1 MYFSRLM
8 FYLLWSLDNLS
19 RSSVCLNK
27 NKTASYVTRIDDSRF
42 NCWNSIDVHFPE
54 NHTKKG
60 EEIYKTISFIT
71 ITKYSAKPP
80 TPSPKN
86 RRWILSRE
94 KTGKKCCH
102 LWEIYRKRLLSRE
115 VLVRGASPRVR
126 KEDENAC
133 KGGVVSRCDF
143 ILARGK
149 NERERSG
156 RRRGKRRAR
165 RKKRERKQVANN
177 KGEKAEEEWRVE
189 WKVLSEIE
197 AEKKSL

>member
-1 MYFSRLM
+1 MTPEAPREDDRRRRVGPLVSRRDGAANLGLLSLASSPHVACLSSWLLCVFSFCFKCVHLFSCRFSSSFMYFPRLM

-27 NKTASYVTRIDDSRF
+27 NKTASYVTRIDDTRF

-86 RRWILSRE
+86 RR
-94 KTGKKCCH
+94 
-102 LWEIYRKRLLSRE
+102 
-115 VLVRGASPRVR
+115 
-126 KEDENAC
+126 
-133 KGGVVSRCDF
+133 
-143 ILARGK
+143 
-149 NERERSG
+149 
-156 RRRGKRRAR
+156 
-165 RKKRERKQVANN
+165 
-177 KGEKAEEEWRVE
+177 
-189 WKVLSEIE
+189 
-197 AEKKSL
+197 